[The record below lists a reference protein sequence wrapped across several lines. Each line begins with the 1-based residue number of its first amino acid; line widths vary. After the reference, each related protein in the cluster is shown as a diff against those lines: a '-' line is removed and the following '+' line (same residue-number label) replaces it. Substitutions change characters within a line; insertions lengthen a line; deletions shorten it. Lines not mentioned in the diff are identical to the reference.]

1 MWEGWIIETEELS
14 DGTKQSRG
22 VATRRTENNAA
33 KVVSGEQDSSA
44 SEQDEDELALLGK
57 SDKDVPTRKP
67 GPSSSGAKSAAKTL
81 GSRELSSEVAASPG
95 SSPSTD
101 RKLFGRVK
109 DNNGSDTSASPA
121 AALFGSPSK
130 QRRKENRL
138 SLIFSNAKPDAVDRY
153 VPTARG
159 LALSITLFVDDLTLR
174 ACVMCS
180 RKPKTSQSI
189 RSVYS
194 AFLSR
199 GSSSNVEVRS
209 RDTTR
214 SASLSE
220 EPTSSADTL
229 GAVSSTSFSFG
240 SSSAVR
246 TRAASGHGHSITTA
260 EVLACEELDDEQ
272 EMEVDEP
279 AGVEGEAEVKVV
291 EEQAAEEDKEKA
303 KAMDRLAAIAAKLD
317 KGKRLNFEEA
327 VLLFNHKPIRAMKQL
342 IANGFVRVP
351 LTH

>member
-1 MWEGWIIETEELS
+1 
-14 DGTKQSRG
+14 
-22 VATRRTENNAA
+22 
-33 KVVSGEQDSSA
+33 
-44 SEQDEDELALLGK
+44 
-57 SDKDVPTRKP
+57 
-67 GPSSSGAKSAAKTL
+67 
-81 GSRELSSEVAASPG
+81 
-95 SSPSTD
+95 
-101 RKLFGRVK
+101 
-109 DNNGSDTSASPA
+109 
-121 AALFGSPSK
+121 
-130 QRRKENRL
+130 
-138 SLIFSNAKPDAVDRY
+138 
-153 VPTARG
+153 
-159 LALSITLFVDDLTLR
+159 
-174 ACVMCS
+174 MCS

-220 EPTSSADTL
+220 ESTSSADTL